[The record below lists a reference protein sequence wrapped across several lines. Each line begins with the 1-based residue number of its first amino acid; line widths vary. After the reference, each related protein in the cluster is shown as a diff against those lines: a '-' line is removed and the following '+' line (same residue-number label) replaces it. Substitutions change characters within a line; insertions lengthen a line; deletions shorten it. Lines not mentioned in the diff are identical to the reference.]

1 MSDELEVT
9 TREDAPGADAVEPDR
24 RDVTRDSAAE
34 RDVPAGEA
42 SPEPSFKKSVAREYF
57 ESAVVTLI
65 MALFGMTFIVQAVK
79 VPTGS
84 MKNTIWIQDHLLVNK
99 FIYGQNDIPGIGAIL
114 PSRPI
119 RRGDVIVFKFPEDP
133 QTNYVKRVIALPGE
147 TVEYDGSTNTVYI
160 NGKELP
166 ENKVYAEHVGGG
178 HSALPLRPEQEDPA
192 EGASWTVFYDSE
204 RGVAEL
210 ENDESIKYGKMG
222 HPFTVPVKGDKMP
235 EDILN
240 DQQKRRVYD
249 ADGDGLYDSDQY
261 FCMGD
266 NRDNSLDGRVWGT
279 VPRSSVVGRA
289 MFVYWSIDPTP
300 DPDGGSNFIVDFF
313 KKSRWSR
320 TGTFIK

>member
-1 MSDELEVT
+1 MSDELDVT
-9 TREDAPGADAVEPDR
+9 TREDSSGTETVEPQR
-24 RDVTRDSAAE
+24 RDVTSDSPAEQVIPGRD
-34 RDVPAGEA
+34 A
-42 SPEPSFKKSVAREYF
+42 SHEPHFKKSVAREYF

-99 FIYGQNDIPGIGAIL
+99 FIYGQNDIPLIGALL
-114 PSRPI
+114 PSRVI

-133 QTNYVKRVIALPGE
+133 QTNYVKRVIGLPGE
-147 TVEYDGSTNTVYI
+147 TVEYDGSTNTVFI

-166 ENKVYAEHVGGG
+166 ENKIYAEHVGGG
-178 HSALPLRPEQEDPA
+178 HSALPLRQEQEDAA
-192 EGASWTVFYDSE
+192 EGATWSVFYDSE

-210 ENDESIKYGKMG
+210 DNDDSIKYGKMG
-222 HPFTVPVKGDKMP
+222 HPFTVPRKGDKVP
-235 EDILN
+235 EDILS
-240 DQQKRRVYD
+240 DSQKRRVYD
-249 ADGDGLYDSDQY
+249 ADGDSLYDSDQY

-279 VPRSSVVGRA
+279 VPRASVVGRA

-300 DPDGGSNFIVDFF
+300 DPEGDSNFIVDFF